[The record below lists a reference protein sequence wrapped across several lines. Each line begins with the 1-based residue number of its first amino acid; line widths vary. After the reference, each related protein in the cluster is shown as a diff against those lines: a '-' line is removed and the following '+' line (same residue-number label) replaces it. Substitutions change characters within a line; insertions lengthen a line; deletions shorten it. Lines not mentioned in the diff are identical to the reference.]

1 MISMVPKRNI
11 KIIMNQE
18 EQKLKEKNEQIVFF
32 WSKNEQIAEKL
43 LESTT
48 LKTQKP
54 ELVFA

>member
-1 MISMVPKRNI
+1 
-11 KIIMNQE
+11 MNQE
-18 EQKLKEKNEQIVFF
+18 EQKLKEKNEQIVCF

-54 ELVFA
+54 ELVFAQMRTL

>member
-48 LKTQKP
+48 SKTQKP